1 LLQWFDPVVLP
12 RTIRV
17 FDGLPRTATGKL
29 RRDALRQLFDGPDE
43 IEVVDREVDGDTVQA
58 TLMVPEG
65 LPAFDGH
72 FPDHPVLPG
81 VAQLDIVARLAG
93 EHWADLPMLSRV
105 IRLKFIAPVAPG
117 AVLQAELVRSGARV
131 RFSLRDGARVVCS
144 GVLGF
149 G

>member
-1 LLQWFDPVVLP
+1 GARQQLLRAAMVGSRPPDEVRAALLQWFDPVVLP

-72 FPDHPVLPG
+72 FPDHPVLP
-81 VAQLDIVARLAG
+81 
-93 EHWADLPMLSRV
+93 
-105 IRLKFIAPVAPG
+105 
-117 AVLQAELVRSGARV
+117 
-131 RFSLRDGARVVCS
+131 
-144 GVLGF
+144 
-149 G
+149 